1 MSAMLSI
8 RRLTIDDLS
17 WAMRLK
23 TLAGWNQIEADWRRA
38 IALEPTGCF
47 AGEWN
52 GAPVATLT
60 TCVFGPVAWIAMVL
74 VDPEHRG
81 RGIATS
87 LMRHALEY
95 LAGRGI
101 ASIRLDATSL
111 GRPVYERLGFR
122 VDREL
127 IRYRGTPN
135 GGELNSRP
143 PKCEVRRIE
152 PDDWESLAA
161 LDSAATGTQRTRF
174 LHALGDDG
182 GGWTARDDDG
192 TIRGFALTRAGSG
205 GVQLGPVIATTD
217 AAGSELF
224 RAAIIDLGG
233 VSIVVDVGMDHILAN
248 QICRQIGLT
257 VERKFLRMTR
267 GPSINEASCAV
278 WASSGPE
285 KG

>member
-1 MSAMLSI
+1 MSSMLSI
-8 RRLTIDDLS
+8 RQLIIDDLA

-23 TLAGWNQIEADWRRA
+23 SLAGWNQIEADWRRA

-95 LAGRGI
+95 LAGRGV
-101 ASIRLDATSL
+101 ASIRLDATAL
-111 GRPVYERLGFR
+111 GRPVYERFGFN

-127 IRYRGTPN
+127 VRYRGTPN
-135 GGELNSRP
+135 GGELPSLTS
-143 PKCEVRRIE
+143 KCDVRRIE
-152 PDDWESLAA
+152 FDDWHSSAA
-161 LDSAATGTQRTRF
+161 LDRAATGTDRIRF
-174 LHALGDDG
+174 LLALADDG
-182 GGWTARDDDG
+182 VGWTVRDGDG

-205 GVQLGPVIATTD
+205 GVQLGPVIATTE
-217 AAGSELF
+217 AAGIELF
-224 RAAIIDLGG
+224 RAAIAALGG
-233 VSIVVDVGMDHILAN
+233 AAIVVDVGADHALAN
-248 QICRQIGLT
+248 KICPQIGLT
-257 VERKFLRMTR
+257 AERKFLRMTR
-267 GPSINEASCAV
+267 GPSVNEASCTI